1 VSSISQNAAPR
12 ESRRARF
19 LPALLFGLL
28 VVAAYADPIF
38 LRKNFGGRDLLAYH
52 LPIESAVH
60 DAFSRGR
67 LPVWISEISGGRPL
81 MANPNVGALYP
92 VRPLLS
98 LLPFPVAM
106 RIFPVLHWALA
117 GVGMMLLLRSLNASR
132 AAAWVGAVT
141 YTFSGVSVSEVFYS
155 NIHPGMALLPWVLW
169 AFLRPMASRSR
180 KVLVLSLLFAL
191 LALSGDVFTSGLAIL
206 CCLLWLVLEGASEQ
220 QKSDLVVLLLAL
232 PLAALAAAP
241 QVLAA
246 ALWIPTTN
254 RSVLGMELWHALQ
267 FSVTPFRLLE
277 FVVPYPF
284 GATWEI
290 DATRVWGWKVLQ
302 GRAIGFFSTLYAGA
316 FGVIALVSARRE
328 RARGARFARVL
339 FLLGLAV
346 TVLPSFLPE
355 SWEDVASPLPLRYP
369 EKFAVAVVLAIAILS
384 GLAFDRFRSA
394 VRAPRWALAAGGVL
408 ALAAALAYLLPAS
421 TGRIAAALT
430 GAWGQ
435 PGLAAKRATDMLPG
449 ALAEAGLFW
458 MASLVAI
465 AALPRN
471 GRAPLA
477 FSLILLTLVPLAAN
491 RRIARSFRQDAVFG
505 PPVFDRYLA
514 RADPSGA
521 YRTLG
526 VSAYQESTE
535 PERARWSTDAGGLA
549 ETRLNWDY
557 YTHALW
563 GRGTVL
569 NSDFDVGDPSRLQSL
584 RRISEFAATYKD
596 AQTFYGAL
604 ALRWAIR
611 SKGQVA
617 LAGYH
622 PFREHGLQV
631 WDEHEKPYPDIRLV
645 ESWREAP
652 SAVAALE
659 AVPRLA
665 PGEIVIESDA
675 RRAGS
680 ARPGKV
686 QILVKTPEHLV
697 LTTDSEDPTWL
708 FVLRGYWDYR
718 RVLLDGEP
726 VEVAPAQLAFS
737 AVRVPAGRHRIEW
750 RELLPGLGISRWGPL
765 LFAMAGLGL
774 LRAESRGNRS

>member
-1 VSSISQNAAPR
+1 MSSISQQAAPR

-28 VVAAYADPIF
+28 VVAAYADPLF

-67 LPVWISEISGGRPL
+67 LPVWIPEISGGRPL
-81 MANPNVGALYP
+81 MPNPNVGALYP

-106 RIFPVLHWALA
+106 RIYPVLHWALA
-117 GVGMMLLLRSLNASR
+117 GVGMILLLQSLKASR

-155 NIHPGMALLPWVLW
+155 NIQPGMALLPWVLW
-169 AFLRPMASRSR
+169 AFLRPMESRSR
-180 KVLVLSLLFAL
+180 KVLLLSLFFAL
-191 LALSGDVFTSGLAIL
+191 LALSGDIFTSGLAIL
-206 CCLLWLVLEGASEQ
+206 CCLLWLVLEVGAER
-220 QKSDLVVLLLAL
+220 QKSDLAVLLLAL

-254 RSVLGMELWHALQ
+254 RSVLGMELWHAFQ
-267 FSVTPFRLLE
+267 FSLSPFRLLE

-290 DATRVWGWKVLQ
+290 DVTRVWGWKVLQ
-302 GRAIGFFSTLYAGA
+302 GRAIGFFSSLYAGA

-339 FLLGLAV
+339 FLLGLMV

-355 SWEDVASPLPLRYP
+355 SWEKVASPLPLRYP
-369 EKFAVAVVLAIAILS
+369 EKFAVALVLAIAILS
-384 GLAFDRFRSA
+384 GLAFDRFRFA
-394 VRAPRWALAAGGVL
+394 VRAPRWALAAGGAL
-408 ALAAALAYLLPAS
+408 ALAAALAYLFPSSA
-421 TGRIAAALT
+421 GRIAAALAG
-430 GAWGQ
+430 GAE
-435 PGLAAKRATDMLPG
+435 PGLAAERAADMLPG
-449 ALAEAGLFW
+449 ALAEAGIFW

-465 AALPRN
+465 AVLHRS

-477 FSLILLTLVPLAAN
+477 FSLMLLTLVPLAAN

-569 NSDFDVGDPSRLQSL
+569 NRDFDVGDPSRLQSL

-611 SKGQVA
+611 SRGQVP
-617 LAGYH
+617 LAGYR

-645 ESWREAP
+645 ESWREEP
-652 SAVAALE
+652 SAVAALG
-659 AVPRLA
+659 AVSRLA
-665 PGEIVIESDA
+665 PGEVVIESDA
-675 RRAGS
+675 RRAGA

-686 QILVKTPEHLV
+686 QVLVKTPERL
-697 LTTDSEDPTWL
+697 LLNTDSEDPAWL

-718 RVLLDGEP
+718 RVLLDGKP

-750 RELLPGLGISRWGPL
+750 RELLPGFGISRWGPL

-774 LRAESRGNRS
+774 LLAESRGNRP